1 MLIYKKLSILV
12 SCLALSLNCA
22 HWAIANEPRPANG
35 EYRVQSVSDG
45 DTIKV
50 ATIKGGNEITVRLA
64 CVDSEDLRYS
74 RTPQALRARN
84 RLRQIFDQA
93 NMRVQLTFTGQDQF
107 GRYVADARLANRTL
121 VQEVL
126 VRERIARFTPRYRN
140 YCPNSFAALQRAA
153 GQSQR

>member
-1 MLIYKKLSILV
+1 MLITKKFFILV
-12 SCLALSLNCA
+12 SCFALSLNCA
-22 HWAIANEPRPANG
+22 DSATANEPRPADG

-50 ATIKGGNEITVRLA
+50 ANIKGGNEITVRLA
-64 CVDSEDLRYS
+64 CVDSEDLRNS
-74 RTPQALRARN
+74 QTPQALRARD
-84 RLRQIFDQA
+84 RLRQIFEQA
-93 NMRVQLTFTGQDQF
+93 NMRVQLTFTGQDRF
-107 GRYVADARLANRTL
+107 GRYAADARLPNGTL

-140 YCPNSFAALQRAA
+140 YCPNSFAVLQRAA